1 MTTTAKRLANLAIGD
16 EKRLEAARQR
26 RALAD
31 APMHR
36 VVPALIHPTPELAS
50 KKLSTLIHPGS
61 RSGAGLVPHVGK
73 HALAQTFIDLIERY
87 PRGRQWWHSG
97 LRLSDLTEV
106 ERRRLVNALVARAPE
121 SWRMAG
127 APDSEGA
134 KA

>member
-26 RALAD
+26 RALVG
-31 APMHR
+31 APMR
-36 VVPALIHPTPELAS
+36 RIVPALIHPTPELAS
-50 KKLSTLIHPGS
+50 KKLATLIHPGS
-61 RSGAGLVPHVGK
+61 RSGAGLVPRVGK

-97 LRLSDLTEV
+97 LRLSDLTEL

-121 SWRMAG
+121 SWRTA
-127 APDSEGA
+127 AAAEPEGA
-134 KA
+134 QS